1 MKIATYAIG
10 ALHPLAEGTLLST
23 FHPAH
28 LGVLF
33 YSTSDWWTRAR
44 QDGVFVSAL
53 WNIPGVILAS
63 ISSDFMHT
71 GCLGVLQY
79 LLGNICWELVEDMGA
94 SFSNSKGQLSNLL
107 FMLRSV
113 AKDTPVKRCPL
124 ADLTIQMIKSAAD
137 KSPKMKTKA
146 AEGRYLLVIVCAL
159 LAIMP
164 RVSFHDRTRFQCC
177 ETMCKIYELM
187 EAWDEQSPP
196 VFRVLVQRFLL
207 LYAEL
212 RREASALGNYTAWR
226 LYPKHHLFAHMDFQ
240 QSPRLEWNYPSK
252 MK

>member
-1 MKIATYAIG
+1 MG
-10 ALHPLAEGTLLST
+10 
-23 FHPAH
+23 
-28 LGVLF
+28 
-33 YSTSDWWTRAR
+33 
-44 QDGVFVSAL
+44 
-53 WNIPGVILAS
+53 
-63 ISSDFMHT
+63 
-71 GCLGVLQY
+71 
-79 LLGNICWELVEDMGA
+79 GN
-94 SFSNSKGQLSNLL
+94 SSNSKGQVSNLL

-137 KSPKMKTKA
+137 KPPKMKTKA
-146 AEGRYLLVIVCAL
+146 AEGRYLLIIVCAL

-187 EAWDEQSPP
+187 EAWDEQSPQ

-212 RREASALGNYTAWR
+212 RREAHALGKYTAWR
-226 LYPKHHLFAHMDFQ
+226 LYPKHHLFCAYGF
-240 QSPRLEWNYPSK
+240 SAESTLRVELPP
-252 MK
+252 